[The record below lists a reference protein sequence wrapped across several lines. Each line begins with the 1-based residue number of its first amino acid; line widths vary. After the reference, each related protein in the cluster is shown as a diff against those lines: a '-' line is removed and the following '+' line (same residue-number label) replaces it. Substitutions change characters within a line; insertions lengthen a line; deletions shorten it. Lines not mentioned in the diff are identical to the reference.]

1 VIDVLMTPGK
11 TIWNWLASFDRARAL
26 RLQPI
31 GQAESRIIRVTSGE
45 VDVLEE
51 AAVR

>member
-1 VIDVLMTPGK
+1 MTPGK
-11 TIWNWLASFDRARAL
+11 TGWNWRASFDRARAL

-31 GQAESRIIRVTSGE
+31 GQAESRIIRVAPGD

>member
-1 VIDVLMTPGK
+1 MTPGK
-11 TIWNWLASFDRARAL
+11 TVWNWLASFDRARAL

-31 GQAESRIIRVTSGE
+31 TQAEPRVIRVAPGE